1 MGTSTYNLEGTTG
14 ALPGNMSSGYATM
27 TLYTAPSGTP
37 SNDFAVSTTVAK
49 AGSKSGKV
57 TSTAHSA
64 TYYTTTVAATT
75 YLKGFLYLSSGTNP
89 TNGFS
94 LGYLF
99 GTGYTLNTYFGVTG
113 SRELYATRNSSS
125 TGGAGANGSWFSAAS
140 AVPQSEWIRFE
151 VTLTATSVRIR
162 TWHTSGAGVDST
174 GTPDLDS
181 GTVSGTSLGTL
192 DQVAIGAWSD
202 SGGGRTFAGTNGIFL
217 DDLAISDAPF
227 TTTHEGNA
235 AASETAT
242 GTAAATATRVL
253 AGTPSVTASA
263 AANAGLVLTAAGA
276 PSITASGAADASV
289 ITTHNAE
296 AASIITVGTTN
307 GLALTQGMVAAS
319 TITASSVATMASD
332 TAANGAVQAIGAARA
347 VVEGETSPGF
357 LYATVAKNILTN

>member
-1 MGTSTYNLEGTTG
+1 MGTSTYDLEGTTG

-57 TSTAHSA
+57 TSTAHNA

-75 YLKGFLYLSSGTNP
+75 YLKGFLYLASGTNP

-99 GTGYTLNTYFGVTG
+99 GSGYSLNTYFGVTG
-113 SRELYATRNSSS
+113 SRELFATRNSSS
-125 TGGAGANGSWFSAAS
+125 TGGSGANGSWFSSTS

-181 GTVSGTSLGTL
+181 GTVSGTTLGTL

-227 TTTHEGNA
+227 TTTHEATA
-235 AASETAT
+235 APSITSSA
-242 GTAAATATRVL
+242 TAAATTTRVL
-253 AGTPSVTASA
+253 AGAPSITATA
-263 AANAGLVLTAAGA
+263 AANAGLVLLADAT
-276 PSITASGAADASV
+276 PSITAAGAADASV

-296 AASIITVGTTN
+296 AAGSVTVSSDAATT
-307 GLALTQGMVAAS
+307 LTRPINAAA
-319 TITASSVATMASD
+319 TLTASAVATMANQ
-332 TAANGAVQAIGAARA
+332 TAADGVIQAIGAARI
-347 VVEGETSPGF
+347 VIEGETSPGF
-357 LYATVAKNILTN
+357 LYSTVAKNVLTS